1 MRQDSPGQVTT
12 EERYVKNLR
21 FACRLRGARLVP
33 WFAILTAVAL
43 ARPVGDAL
51 AAGRDKDGDKDKDQK
66 EIVIKTPWGGFD
78 AQATADARGLGLP
91 VYPGA
96 RLLKDKESGPV
107 HADLQFSGKPSMK
120 FVVGKFVTPD
130 SREKVRA
137 FYQKKLEKQVTKFTE
152 KADDGST
159 VFEIERKLDQ
169 KYVALKSNG
178 SMTEIDLV
186 HLEGVE
192 SDGTIRR

>member
-1 MRQDSPGQVTT
+1 
-12 EERYVKNLR
+12 
-21 FACRLRGARLVP
+21 VP
-33 WFAILTAVAL
+33 WFAILTAVVL
-43 ARPVGDAL
+43 VRPAAHAL
-51 AAGRDKDGDKDKDQK
+51 AAGRDKDKDQDKDQK
-66 EIVIKTPWGGFD
+66 EIVIKTPWGGLD

-96 RLLKDKESGPV
+96 QLLKDKESGPV
-107 HADLQFSGKPSMK
+107 HVDLQFSGKPSIK

-137 FYQKKLEKQVTKFTE
+137 FYQKKLDKQVTKFTE
-152 KADDGST
+152 KAEDGST

-192 SDGTIRR
+192 SGAEEKK